1 MKTIIIGVIIS
12 LAWSGISAA
21 APPRRIVS
29 LAPSVTEVIC
39 ALGLERNLVGVTT
52 FCNQPT
58 SVRGKATVGGP
69 ANPSLEAILA
79 LRPDMVVLD
88 EEGLGPQLAGRLKRL
103 GIRTALFNGTRLSGL
118 ADSIRRLGRDL
129 DVPEKGELLAVSI
142 QRSLHHPATKHTR
155 RRVLFIIWPDPLITA
170 ASGTVI
176 DDALRLA
183 GFENIA
189 ADSRGEYPRLSL
201 ESIIARKPDLIVV
214 SRGHAMG
221 PLLEKLLRRL
231 APLEA
236 VRKRRICQVSD
247 AIYRSGPRIPEG
259 IDELRSCGERFAPL
273 RADVGKDG
281 EIAGFIPA
289 AR

>member
-1 MKTIIIGVIIS
+1 MRSIIICIIIS

-52 FCNQPT
+52 FCDRPA

-88 EEGLGPQLAGRLKRL
+88 EEGIGPQLAGRLHRL
-103 GIRTALFNGTRLSGL
+103 GIQTALFNGTRLSML
-118 ADSIRRLGRDL
+118 ADGIRRLGRDL
-129 DVPEKGELLAVSI
+129 DVPEKGELLAARI
-142 QRSLHHPATKHTR
+142 QRSLHPAATKHTK

-189 ADSRGEYPRLSL
+189 ANSRGEYPRLSL

-214 SRGHAMG
+214 GQGHTLG
-221 PLLEKLLRRL
+221 PPLEKLLRRL
-231 APLEA
+231 APLDA
-236 VRKRRICQVSD
+236 VRRRRICQVSD
-247 AIYRSGPRIPEG
+247 ALYRSGPRIPEG
-259 IDELRSCGERFAPL
+259 IDELRRCGERFEPGSTGF
-273 RADVGKDG
+273 GKGG
-281 EIAGFIPA
+281 ETARFTPA